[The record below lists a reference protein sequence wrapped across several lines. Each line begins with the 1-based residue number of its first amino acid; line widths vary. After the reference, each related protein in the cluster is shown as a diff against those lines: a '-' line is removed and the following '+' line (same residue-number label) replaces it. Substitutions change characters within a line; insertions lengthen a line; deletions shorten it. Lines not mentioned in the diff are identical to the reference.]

1 MMLQGRLARSGVAR
15 SSVAGPRCR
24 RVAVVVRASGTG
36 SGKAGVKEALG
47 QLRQG
52 LAGKPTVDP
61 AYLNGASYLKT
72 IGFTNQAEVARVL
85 DIAMNPDSLFL
96 SYGDGRRTK
105 NASARKL
112 DVDTDMRPVID
123 FLIEKGVGVGDVV
136 KIVSGHPPV
145 LSYSVPDRLAP
156 FWDYMASIG
165 VADVGAAVVARPSL
179 LGLDVD
185 ANLRKIVEY
194 LQYTETPPETIV
206 QYICKS
212 I

>member
-1 MMLQGRLARSGVAR
+1 MVRPGLARSSPVAR
-15 SSVAGPRCR
+15 PAPCR
-24 RVAVVVRASGTG
+24 RVAVVVRASAG
-36 SGKAGVKEALG
+36 SKAGVKDALG

-61 AYLNGASYLKT
+61 AYLNGATYLKT

-112 DVDTDMRPVID
+112 DVDADMKPVID
-123 FLIEKGVGVGDVV
+123 FLLERGVSVGDVV

-145 LSYSVPDRLAP
+145 LSYSVPDRLGP
-156 FWDYMASIG
+156 FWDYMTSIG
-165 VADVGAAVVARPSL
+165 VANVGAAVVGRPSL

>member
-1 MMLQGRLARSGVAR
+1 MCSLHAPLIKLDGTKALCSAQRARRPKGLELSA
-15 SSVAGPRCR
+15 P
-24 RVAVVVRASGTG
+24 
-36 SGKAGVKEALG
+36 GKPGVKEALG
-47 QLRQG
+47 QLKQG

-61 AYLNGASYLKT
+61 AYLAGAAYLKT

-85 DIAMNPDSLFL
+85 DVAMNPDSLFL

-112 DVDTDMRPVID
+112 DVDADMRPVVD
-123 FLIEKGVGVGDVV
+123 FLLSRGVSVGEIAKV
-136 KIVSGHPPV
+136 ISGHPPV
-145 LSYSVPDRLAP
+145 LSYSVPDRLEP
-156 FWDYMASIG
+156 FWDYLTSVG
-165 VADVGAAVVARPSL
+165 VANVAQAVINRPSL
-179 LGLDVD
+179 LGLEVD

-206 QYICKS
+206 KYVLES

>member
-1 MMLQGRLARSGVAR
+1 MARSGVAR
-15 SSVAGPRCR
+15 RLVAGPRCR
-24 RVAVVVRASGTG
+24 RVAVLVRASSSAG
-36 SGKAGVKEALG
+36 SKAGVKDALG

-112 DVDTDMRPVID
+112 DVDADMKPVID
-123 FLIEKGVGVGDVV
+123 FLLEKGVSVGDVV

-145 LSYSVPDRLAP
+145 LSYSVSDRLGP
-156 FWDYMASIG
+156 FWDYMTSIG
-165 VADVGAAVVARPSL
+165 VADVGAAVVSRPSL